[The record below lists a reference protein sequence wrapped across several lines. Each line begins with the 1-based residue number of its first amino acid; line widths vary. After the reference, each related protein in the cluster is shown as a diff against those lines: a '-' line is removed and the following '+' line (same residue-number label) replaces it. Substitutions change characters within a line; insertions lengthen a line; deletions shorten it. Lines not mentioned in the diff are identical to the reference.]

1 MSNPTPER
9 NVVREAQTVENYDPL
24 AKQKAAAKLSRIPV
38 KVEQAEVLKKP
49 EWIRVKAGSP
59 TTRFYEIKDIL
70 RSNKLVTV
78 CEEASCPNIGEC
90 FGKGTATFMIMGDKC
105 TRRCPFCDVGH
116 GRPDPLDIQEP
127 ENLAQT
133 IAKLGLNYVVITSVD
148 RDDLRDGG
156 ADHYVQ
162 CITRTRELS
171 PKTQIEV
178 LVPDFRGRLDKA
190 LDIMAGRKEV
200 FVQQPTDFYFP
211 GLAQIQFF
219 DTTQFDWVPA
229 LEAEAAA
236 IRAELDGLL
245 ASRASEFRPYIH
257 GDPNRAARQGHWLA
271 DDPDWSALFLCEN
284 GVRNEAAIAACP
296 RTWTAMQAVPFPDIA
311 NSPTVMFSVLRAG
324 ARILPH
330 TGMFNTR
337 LVCHLPLIVPPD
349 CHFRVGNEVRSWE
362 PGKLLVFDD
371 SIEHEAW
378 NDSDQDRVVLIFDI
392 WRPDLSEPERAELAA
407 LFAGKLD

>member
-1 MSNPTPER
+1 MNLTNDQALALVREGADLLQRGLPQDARTRFERVTATGRANTQIWMLLAMACRALGDDAAEEAAIDATLALDPGLIRGQIMKGDCRTRAGDGQGALEFYQAALRWAEGIDLPGELAGEVARARAAVAEARERGAAAREAALTARGFPPER
-9 NVVREAQTVENYDPL
+9 RSPRFAQ
-24 AKQKAAAKLSRIPV
+24 
-38 KVEQAEVLKKP
+38 
-49 EWIRVKAGSP
+49 
-59 TTRFYEIKDIL
+59 
-70 RSNKLVTV
+70 
-78 CEEASCPNIGEC
+78 
-90 FGKGTATFMIMGDKC
+90 
-105 TRRCPFCDVGH
+105 
-116 GRPDPLDIQEP
+116 
-127 ENLAQT
+127 
-133 IAKLGLNYVVITSVD
+133 
-148 RDDLRDGG
+148 
-156 ADHYVQ
+156 
-162 CITRTRELS
+162 
-171 PKTQIEV
+171 
-178 LVPDFRGRLDKA
+178 A

-296 RTWTAMQAVPFPDIA
+296 RTWAAMQAVPFPDIA

-337 LVCHLPLIVPPD
+337 LVCHLPLIVPPH
-349 CHFRVGNEVRSWE
+349 CHFRVGNEVREWE
-362 PGKLLVFDD
+362 PGKLMVFDD

-392 WRPDLSEPERAELAA
+392 WRPDLTAAERAELAA

>member
-1 MSNPTPER
+1 MNLTNDQALALVREGADLLQRGLPQDARTRFERVTATGRANTQIWMLLAMACRALGDDAAEEAAIDATLALDPGLIRAQVMKGDCRVRAGDGQGALEFYQAALRWAEGMDLPADLAAEVERARAAIAEAAARGAAARETALAARGFPPER
-9 NVVREAQTVENYDPL
+9 RSPRFAQ
-24 AKQKAAAKLSRIPV
+24 
-38 KVEQAEVLKKP
+38 
-49 EWIRVKAGSP
+49 
-59 TTRFYEIKDIL
+59 
-70 RSNKLVTV
+70 
-78 CEEASCPNIGEC
+78 
-90 FGKGTATFMIMGDKC
+90 
-105 TRRCPFCDVGH
+105 
-116 GRPDPLDIQEP
+116 
-127 ENLAQT
+127 
-133 IAKLGLNYVVITSVD
+133 
-148 RDDLRDGG
+148 
-156 ADHYVQ
+156 
-162 CITRTRELS
+162 
-171 PKTQIEV
+171 
-178 LVPDFRGRLDKA
+178 A

-245 ASRASEFRPYIH
+245 ASRAAEFRPYIH
-257 GDPNRAARQGHWLA
+257 GDPNRATRQRHWLA

-296 RTWTAMQAVPFPDIA
+296 RTWAAMQAVPFPDIA

-378 NDSDQDRVVLIFDI
+378 NDSEQDRVVLIFDI
-392 WRPDLSEPERAELAA
+392 WRPDLSEAERAELAA